1 MDQAQA
7 STDTKKGITKTD
19 LACAAAIT
27 TIFTNLLQTYAKQL
41 AQDAPSF
48 LTALLTE
55 SNIAAM
61 ASIVT
66 VVLTWLLSN
75 FNGWRSKRHKKMRF
89 DDKLA
94 YLDYCIGKEH
104 DENKKQKLQQSR
116 SELIEKEVQETVKH

>member
-1 MDQAQA
+1 MEQAQV
-7 STDTKKGITKTD
+7 STVTQKGISKTD

-41 AQDAPSF
+41 SQDDPSF

-66 VVLTWLLSN
+66 VVLTWLLST
-75 FNGWRSKRHKKMRF
+75 FRGWRSKRHKKMRF

-94 YLDYCIGKEH
+94 HLDYCIGKEH
-104 DENKKQKLQQSR
+104 DQNKKQKLQQSR
-116 SELIEKEVQETVKH
+116 SELIDKEVQETLKQ